1 MLSVVRNVACLKLK
15 LVFNCD
21 GSIRRW
27 EYNADVAHVELVR
40 MLARLDLPLLI
51 GETDAFKDY
60 IKTAHNPA
68 FAPVSKQTTGR
79 DLFKHFNGK
88 REKLM
93 TCL

>member
-1 MLSVVRNVACLKLK
+1 
-15 LVFNCD
+15 
-21 GSIRRW
+21 
-27 EYNADVAHVELVR
+27 

-79 DLFKHFNGK
+79 DLFKYFNGK

-93 TCL
+93 TCLQDNVVSSVAVAFKDLTCCYSETSACVPVMPCPAMPI